1 MTAPANA
8 ATALVVAT
16 DARIGERCIRLLTDL
31 GYAPRWTPT
40 TTAAVEQFTQAPSQL
55 VVLDLD
61 LPDGSAVRLLRQ
73 LRAVSGDV
81 PVVAIAASADLQ
93 LACAAGR
100 EGAREILLA
109 SADDEVWRAALE
121 RLASRAGEGATAD
134 AERATLA
141 EGTDQLFHR
150 SDKMRRLEQSVLR
163 VAETGSSLL
172 IQGEP
177 GVGKEL
183 VARAIHELST
193 PMGPWSRMS
202 CVSLPVELLEVE
214 LFGHEPEPGA
224 PGGVKTGRLEQAR
237 GGTLLLKEIAELP
250 LTVQAKLVRVLDD
263 GEFCRVGGRDLL
275 HAPVRIVATTSHDL
289 AALAAAG
296 SFRPDLHQR
305 LREMSIAIPPLRE
318 RREEIEQLQDMFRR
332 RFARA
337 FNRSS
342 PELSRSTVELMLGY
356 GWPGNVR
363 ELESLMKRYVVLG
376 DENHLRAELQSRGR
390 AVRLPVAAG
399 VATAATEGGLT
410 ADLRA
415 IARQAAQQ
423 AERAVIARVLEEVQ
437 WNRAEAARRLR
448 ISYKTLLTKLAQA
461 DFGRKLRTRPGR

>member
-1 MTAPANA
+1 VTAPANA
-8 ATALVVAT
+8 ATALVVAA
-16 DARIGERCIRLLTDL
+16 DAVIGERCIRLLGDL
-31 GYAPRWTPT
+31 GFAPRWAPT
-40 TTAAVEQFTQAPSQL
+40 TTAALEQFTHAPTHL

-61 LPDGSAVRLLRQ
+61 LPDGSAVPLLRQ
-73 LRAVSGDV
+73 LRAVRGDV
-81 PVVAIAASADLQ
+81 PVVAVAASADLQ

-100 EGAREILLA
+100 EGAREILPV
-109 SADDEVWRAALE
+109 SADDAVWRAVLE
-121 RLASRAGEGATAD
+121 RLSPLDAD
-134 AERATLA
+134 GVAADPERTTLVEA
-141 EGTDQLFHR
+141 TDQLFRR
-150 SDKMRRLEQSVLR
+150 SDRMRRLEEIVRR
-163 VAETGSSLL
+163 VAETRSSLL

-183 VARAIHELST
+183 VARAVHDLST
-193 PMGPWSRMS
+193 PGGAWSRMS
-202 CVSLPVELLEVE
+202 CVSLPAELLEVE

-224 PGGVKTGRLEQAR
+224 PGAVKTGRLEQAR

-250 LTVQAKLVRVLDD
+250 GAVQAKLVRVLDD

-275 HAPVRIVATTSHDL
+275 PAAVRVIGTTSQDL
-289 AALAAAG
+289 AALVAAG
-296 SFRPDLHQR
+296 SFRADLHQR
-305 LREMSIAIPPLRE
+305 LREMSIVIPPLRE
-318 RREEIEQLQDMFRR
+318 RREEIEPLAEHFLR

-337 FNRSS
+337 FNRPR
-342 PELSRSTVELMLGY
+342 PELSRSTMELMLGY

-376 DENHLRAELQSRGR
+376 DEGHLRAELQSRGR
-390 AVRLPVAAG
+390 ALRLPSATGSPAAAD
-399 VATAATEGGLT
+399 ATLT

-448 ISYKTLLTKLAQA
+448 ISYKTLLAKLAQA
-461 DFGRKLRTRPGR
+461 DFGRKLRTRSER